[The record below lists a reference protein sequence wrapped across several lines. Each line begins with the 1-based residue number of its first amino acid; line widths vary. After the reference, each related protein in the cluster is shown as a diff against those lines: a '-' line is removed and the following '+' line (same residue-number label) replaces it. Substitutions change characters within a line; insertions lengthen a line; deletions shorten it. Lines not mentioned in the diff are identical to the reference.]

1 MKGRKHPHEGRRG
14 RTEPTV
20 GNLDLVVPPPVAAP
34 DDLFPRDPLPPVQ
47 LDPQQRRP
55 PVRNNARHERR
66 RWPLVVALVLV
77 AGVLALLGF
86 NQDRLRGMVPRTQ
99 LNDVLTRAEAAL
111 REGHLESSD
120 GQGAREL
127 FQAAR
132 ALEPDNE
139 RARDGLHQVGMAELS
154 QADMAFREGR
164 LDEAE
169 RTLANARDVLGGG
182 SDVDR
187 LAGEIRRARNSAV
200 SPGGLIDQAQQAL
213 AAGKLAGDDGAA
225 ALYERVLAADPNNT
239 VAAHGLDKVGAALA
253 AKARSAFA
261 AGDAATARA
270 TVDQIAALLPNYG
283 DLPELRAML
292 EQHQKQ
298 QDDALAAALARGQ
311 EALRAGRIS
320 GHGSDT
326 ALASFKQALA
336 IDPDSAQAHAG
347 LDQVAQAL
355 VVQANAALDS
365 DDADQAKI
373 LLDQAATLAPSSSD
387 LAAARARLA
396 AVGESAPATVPA
408 ILTPQQSA
416 QVVDLVRR
424 AMSAARRGQIMLP
437 PGESA
442 YDLYR
447 SALAI
452 DGNNA
457 AARQGL
463 QDLPGL
469 VSRQLLQAI
478 ADGQLAKADELLG
491 ELGDLVPG
499 GDAGQLGMRQ
509 RLATA
514 WMDQAERQLDRGDRA
529 AAAESLQHARRLAPG
544 QARVQQLA
552 ARLQGMR

>member
-1 MKGRKHPHEGRRG
+1 MKGRKHPHDGRRG

-20 GNLDLVVPPPVAAP
+20 GNLDLVVPPPAAAP
-34 DDLFPRDPLPPVQ
+34 DDLFPHDPLPPVQ

-55 PVRNNARHERR
+55 PARNSAHRERR
-66 RWPLVVALVLV
+66 RWPLVVALVLF
-77 AGVLALLGF
+77 AGVIAILGF

-111 REGHLESSD
+111 RDGHLESGD

-154 QADMAFREGR
+154 QADAAFREGR

-169 RTLANARDVLGGG
+169 RILASAREVLGGG

-187 LAGEIRRARNSAV
+187 LAGEISRARSSAV
-200 SPGGLIDQAQQAL
+200 SPGGLIDRAQRAR
-213 AAGKLAGDDGAA
+213 AAGELAGDDGAA
-225 ALYERVLAADPNNT
+225 ALYERVLAADPNNA

-261 AGDAATARA
+261 AGDAAAAAA

-283 DLPELRAML
+283 DLPELRAMQ

-298 QDDALAAALARGQ
+298 QNDALAAALARGQ
-311 EALRAGRIS
+311 EALRAGRVS
-320 GHGSDT
+320 GRGSDT
-326 ALASFKQALA
+326 ALAGFKQALA
-336 IDPDSAQAHAG
+336 IDPDNAQAHAG
-347 LDQVAQAL
+347 LGQVAQAL

-365 DDADQAKI
+365 DDTDQAKF
-373 LLDQAATLAPSSSD
+373 LLDQAAALAPSSSD
-387 LAAARARLA
+387 LASARARLA
-396 AVGESAPATVPA
+396 AAAESAPATVPA

-416 QVVDLVRR
+416 QVADLVRR
-424 AMSAARRGQIMLP
+424 AMGAAQRGQIMLP

-469 VSRQLLQAI
+469 VSRQLRQAM
-478 ADGQLAKADELLG
+478 ADGQLARADELLG

-499 GDAGQLGMRQ
+499 DAGELGMRQ

-514 WMDQAERQLDRGDRA
+514 WMDQAERQLDGGDRA
-529 AAAESLQHARRLAPG
+529 AAAQSLQHARRLAPE
-544 QARVQQLA
+544 QTRVQRLA
-552 ARLQGMR
+552 ARLQAMR